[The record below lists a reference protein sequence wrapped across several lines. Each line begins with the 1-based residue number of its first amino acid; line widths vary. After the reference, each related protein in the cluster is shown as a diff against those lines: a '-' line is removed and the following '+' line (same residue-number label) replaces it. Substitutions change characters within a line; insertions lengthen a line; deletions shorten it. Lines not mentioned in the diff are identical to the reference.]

1 MSNSQPL
8 SLTVCGSGAMGSQIA
23 FVGALAG
30 HAVTLYD
37 IDEAR
42 LAAAIIELRG
52 HSDRRVAKGRNT
64 VDEADAAFARLT
76 TTTDLEAAAKNT
88 DFMIEAIVEN
98 LEAKRDLFSTF
109 AALAPERAILA
120 TNSSSIVSSK
130 LAEGLPNP
138 ERVCNMHFFNPALV
152 MELVEVVQGEHTSPN
167 TIDQAMDLARSMN
180 KHPVHITREIF
191 GFVVNRILTAIF
203 DEAISLSEA
212 GIASFEDIDVAVRKG
227 LGHPIGPFALLDLTG
242 IDVNYHIKNLEA
254 RETGN
259 PADGPS
265 KSLTDLFEAGKL
277 GRKSGHGF
285 YDYPEVAK

>member
-1 MSNSQPL
+1 MSISQPI

-30 HAVTLYD
+30 HTVTLYD

-42 LAAAIIELRG
+42 LAAAITELRG

-64 VDEADAAFARLT
+64 AEEAEAAFARIT
-76 TTTDLEAAAKNT
+76 TTTDLSAAARGA
-88 DFMIEAIVEN
+88 DFMIEAILEN
-98 LEAKRDLFSTF
+98 LEAKRDLFSKF
-109 AALAPERAILA
+109 AALAPADAVLA

-130 LAEGLPNP
+130 LAEGLANP

-152 MELVEVVQGEHTSPN
+152 MELVEVVQGEHTSSV
-167 TIDQAMDLARSMN
+167 TIEKAMELSRSMG

-203 DEAISLSEA
+203 DEAISLYEA

-254 RETGN
+254 LETGN
-259 PADGPS
+259 LADGPS
-265 KSLTDLFEAGKL
+265 KSLTELFEAGKL
-277 GRKSGHGF
+277 GRKTGHGF
-285 YDYPEVAK
+285 YDYPEVPK